1 MAAQELDSRFSH
13 VRGDPG
19 SVTCFSKTKAA
30 THASL
35 AGQRWEWA
43 WGVIKRRKTLE
54 CVGGKAHKCKI
65 DAFDTLGGNGRST
78 AQKRRDGMI

>member
-1 MAAQELDSRFSH
+1 M
-13 VRGDPG
+13 RGDPS

-35 AGQRWEWA
+35 AGQCWEWV
-43 WGVIKRRKTLE
+43 WGVIKRHETLE
-54 CVGGKAHKCKI
+54 RLGGKARKCKI